1 MTLAIWTIISS
12 TASSDHL
19 IGETPV
25 RLKVSPRARRMR
37 LSVDPRTRSVLLT
50 VPRRVSQRRAL
61 AWASGHR
68 AWIEKAL
75 ADIPPPLAFAPGAS
89 VPLHGEPHLI
99 DWDPARPRRIE
110 RLADDLGGRLIAGGP
125 LDGLE
130 RRILRWLKAEALA
143 LLKLETA
150 EFAAKAG
157 VTVARIGVGDPVSRW
172 GSCSSTGAIRYSWR
186 LILAPDFVRR
196 ATVAHEVAHRV
207 HLNHGREFHA
217 FLAALL
223 GADPRPARAWLKRE
237 GAALHR
243 IGPR

>member
-50 VPRRVSQRRAL
+50 VPRRVSRRRAL

-75 ADIPPPLAFAPGAS
+75 ADIPPVARLRAGR
-89 VPLHGEPHLI
+89 VG
-99 DWDPARPRRIE
+99 PAPRRAASD
-110 RLADDLGGRLIAGGP
+110 RLGCRRGRGGSSGCEGRLVAGGP

-143 LLKLETA
+143 SA
-150 EFAAKAG
+150 RAARPPNSPPRRA
-157 VTVARIGVGDPVSRW
+157 SRW
-172 GSCSSTGAIRYSWR
+172 RGSASAIRC
-186 LILAPDFVRR
+186 R
-196 ATVAHEVAHRV
+196 A
-207 HLNHGREFHA
+207 G
-217 FLAALL
+217 
-223 GADPRPARAWLKRE
+223 GAARARARSAIA
-237 GAALHR
+237 G
-243 IGPR
+243 G

>member
-12 TASSDHL
+12 TASSDL
-19 IGETPV
+19 LVGETPV
-25 RLKVSPRARRMR
+25 RLKVSSRAKRMR

-50 VPRRVSQRRAL
+50 VPRRVSRRRAL

-75 ADIPPPLAFAPGAS
+75 ADIPPSLAFAPGAS
-89 VPLHGEPHLI
+89 LPFRGEPHLI
-99 DWDPARPRRIE
+99 DWDRERPRRIE
-110 RLADDLGGRLIAGGP
+110 RVEGRLIAGGP

-143 LLKLETA
+143 LLQRETA
-150 EFAAKAG
+150 EFAARAG
-157 VTVARIGVGDPVSRW
+157 VTVARIGIGDPVSRW

-207 HLNHGREFHA
+207 HLNHGPEFHF
-217 FLAALL
+217 FLAELL